1 MYNPT
6 HQIFYLVLINCYL
19 TYLYMYVYDQ
29 SDLSQMYLVLAV
41 TKIQLIHA
49 AFVLIWFAHCI
60 FSNLFKF
67 TKVSF
72 NRGFFLPSPCLTL
85 SRMIWFTHCCSNPT
99 CPGRPGP
106 LRWCLIWWGRWPSTW
121 GGSWRRWWGRWCGYT
136 CRCRWLACRR
146 FVPAV
151 GSARVGQVGEAP
163 AGLALKCRGII
174 SIVLQR
180 QCAPKMQH
188 ENRIVLKRQW
198 QI

>member
-1 MYNPT
+1 MLLNILIYVCIRSIRLIPDVPGPCSNTNPT
-6 HQIFYLVLINCYL
+6 YPCCFCFNLIRTL
-19 TYLYMYVYDQ
+19 HLLKLIQVYQ
-29 SDLSQMYLVLAV
+29 LRLRL
-41 TKIQLIHA
+41 IQV
-49 AFVLIWFAHCI
+49 FV
-60 FSNLFKF
+60 
-67 TKVSF
+67 
-72 NRGFFLPSPCLTL
+72 LPSPCLTL
-85 SRMIWFTHCCSNPT
+85 SRMIWFTLCCSNPT